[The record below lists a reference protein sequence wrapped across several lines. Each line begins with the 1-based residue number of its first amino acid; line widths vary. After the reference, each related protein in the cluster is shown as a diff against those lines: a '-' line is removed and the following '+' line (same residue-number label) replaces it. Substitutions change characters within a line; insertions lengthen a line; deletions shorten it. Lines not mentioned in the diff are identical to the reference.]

1 MATMIR
7 ESNTVN
13 RLRLIGVQGAG
24 KVMAGEL
31 SRLVGRALDGD
42 PLARFR
48 SVTPVKLGSGSLG
61 YPFDPEVA
69 RVAVSYHRTSARVLW
84 DLYESKASRLE
95 PLYAELVEAVASD
108 TRGWAWNG
116 AKISVHA
123 FAPRSVEAGERQVVG
138 TVKNALIDGAARRG
152 VRLEVSPDE
161 ADIELH
167 ARSHLDADG
176 TPKLTVSVDLAGRPM
191 HQRGYRTQAGEAPLR
206 EDLAALLV
214 MLARY
219 DARHEALIDPMAGS
233 GTIVIE
239 AACMARARPLWQ
251 SGRRPSAENLPALR
265 AAFEHKPTPLFADTT
280 PTLFASEIDEP
291 TFGTLM
297 RAARTAGVEPDLV
310 ATHSDFRSI
319 DPHVVRAEIQ
329 ERGLQSALVLSN
341 PPWGE
346 RLGRREVALFKLY
359 RDLGAWCRELGH
371 VRAGFIVAN
380 PEFKEHFGGRPRV
393 EKPLSSGPLRAMFY
407 LYEL

>member
-1 MATMIR
+1 MTLQPNI
-7 ESNTVN
+7 VD
-13 RLRLIGVQGAG
+13 RLRLLGVQGAS
-24 KVMAGEL
+24 KVMTGEL
-31 SRLVGRALDGD
+31 SRLAGRALDGE

-48 SVTPVKLGSGSLG
+48 ATAPVKLGSGSLA
-61 YPFDPEVA
+61 YPFDPTLA
-69 RVAVSYHRTSARVLW
+69 RIAVNYHRTSARVLW
-84 DLYESKASRLE
+84 DLYETTASRLE
-95 PLYAELVEAVASD
+95 PLYAELVQAVAAD

-116 AKISVHA
+116 ARISVHA

-138 TVKNALIDGAARRG
+138 TVKNALVDGAARRG
-152 VRLEVSPDE
+152 VRLDVSPE
-161 ADIELH
+161 EPDIELH

-176 TPKLTVSVDLAGRPM
+176 TPRLTVSIDLAGRPM

-206 EDLAALLV
+206 EDLAALVV

-239 AACMARARPLWQ
+239 AACMARARPIWQ
-251 SGRRPSAENLPALR
+251 SGRRPTAENLPALR
-265 AAFEHKPTPLFADTT
+265 ASFEPKTTPLFADTN
-280 PTLFASEIDEP
+280 PVLFASEVDEP

-297 RAARTAGVEPDLV
+297 RAVRTAGVEPDVV

-319 DPHVVRAEIQ
+319 DPRAVRSEIQ
-329 ERGLQSALVLSN
+329 ERGLEGALVLSN

-346 RLGRREVALFKLY
+346 RIGRREVALFKLY
-359 RDLGAWCRELGH
+359 RDLGEWCRELGH

-380 PEFKEHFGGRPRV
+380 PEFRDHFGGRPRI